1 MRSYRTL
8 ATLIVLSLA
17 QLEIGSAL
25 GENRDYFVFLTT
37 GKSTQGIAA
46 EVVQQKQ
53 NAHLENFGRLAK
65 LGSLTTA
72 GPCADPDKKT
82 RGIVVIHA
90 DSIADAESKFTP
102 DPYVSE
108 GFMKA
113 ELHEYQ
119 TVVGKLH
126 LVTEVISMEE
136 SVIAI
141 ASRGPKW
148 TDKSQD
154 ATVGSA
160 YALFAKKQFDEGKLG
175 FAAQFRGS
183 SNNDSGRVA
192 VMIFRGK
199 DVASVKKSLEAN
211 ELVRDGLVAI
221 QAFPQYLAK
230 GAIE

>member
-1 MRSYRTL
+1 MRFYPTL
-8 ATLIVLSLA
+8 STLIVIALA
-17 QLEIGSAL
+17 QLHVVSATD
-25 GENRDYFVFLTT
+25 EKRDYFVFLTT

-46 EVVQQKQ
+46 EVVEQKQ
-53 NAHLENFGRLAK
+53 AAHIENFGRLAK
-65 LGSLTTA
+65 LGSLTAA
-72 GPCADPDKKT
+72 GPCADTDKKI

-90 DSIADAESKFTP
+90 DSITDAESKFVS
-102 DPYVSE
+102 DPFVSE

-126 LVTEVISMEE
+126 LVTEVISMDE

-148 TDKSQD
+148 TDQSQD
-154 ATVGSA
+154 ATVASA

-175 FAAQFRGS
+175 FAAQFSGK
-183 SNNDSGRVA
+183 SNNESGRVA

-199 DVASVKKSLEAN
+199 DVASVKKTLEEN
-211 ELVRDGLVAI
+211 ELVRDGLVII
-221 QAFPQYLAK
+221 QVFPQYLAK